1 MHVHMHMYMYNV
13 HVCGPACVSLS
24 LHTHA
29 RTHAHTH
36 THTHAHTHT
45 HQVKKAY
52 GKDIDNV
59 QMQEELARM
68 REYALNELDRNKD
81 SMVSLEE
88 FISYTHGEKF
98 EGNEEWKPLTDE
110 EEVEHFY
117 PTLPYLYPTL
127 PYPTCIYMYI

>member
-1 MHVHMHMYMYNV
+1 MYTCTCTGTIYV
-13 HVCGPACVSLS
+13 VQL
-24 LHTHA
+24 
-29 RTHAHTH
+29 HAHTH
-36 THTHAHTHT
+36 TC
-45 HQVKKAY
+45 QVKKAY

-98 EGNEEWKPLTDE
+98 EENEEWKPLTDE
-110 EEVEHFY
+110 EEVE
-117 PTLPYLYPTL
+117 
-127 PYPTCIYMYI
+127 